1 MDLDGILFRVSSAE
15 ERLNHVDNALHGL
28 LVQITEDE
36 GNLSQRVTSI
46 EGEIHLLDNRV
57 SKLEGEFE
65 TQRSRLWALILVV
78 ISELLVSGLHLL
90 ISSGRII

>member
-15 ERLNHVDNALHGL
+15 ERLNHVDEALLGL
-28 LVQITEDE
+28 HVQITENE
-36 GNLSQRVTSI
+36 GNLSQRVTST
-46 EGEIHLLDNRV
+46 EGEIHLLDSRV
-57 SKLEGEFE
+57 SKLESEFE

-90 ISSGRII
+90 IGSGRIL